1 MHRNR
6 IEYDDDNKKIGH
18 THRTMFILFL
28 IIPSQN
34 FCVFYAQKKN
44 HKYLDRGQWLESKCS
59 ADSILKRRDHERK

>member
-6 IEYDDDNKKIGH
+6 IEYDDDNNKIGH

-34 FCVFYAQKKN
+34 FCVFYAQKN
-44 HKYLDRGQWLESKCS
+44 NS
-59 ADSILKRRDHERK
+59 